1 MKKRLSRYNPTSE
14 NILQNEKNRKNIGNE
29 LNDING
35 ITVCGTILKGVGGI
49 YSVYSDG
56 ITYSC
61 QARGLFRH
69 EKIKPLPG
77 DSVNILARKDGVI
90 KNEDDG
96 GDGIIKEILPRK
108 NSLIRPPLANI
119 DNLFVIIASAY
130 PDPSTVIA
138 DKLITIAEFNGIEPI
153 IIISKSDLAPDSAAH
168 TSDIYRK
175 CGFNVFV
182 TSSEKKEGIGGLR
195 NFIIEKCGNS
205 VNTFAGVSGAGK
217 STLMNTL
224 FPSLSLETGE
234 LSQKIGRGK
243 NTTRTSELFTMRE
256 LFGNLN
262 VSEEDKLMHGFLA
275 DTPGF
280 SMIDFTR
287 FDFYGKDDLP
297 YTFREFRPFL
307 TKCRYTKCT
316 HTKEDGC
323 AILQAVK
330 NGIIP
335 EERHKS
341 YLEIYNDIKDKHS
354 WD

>member
-1 MKKRLSRYNPTSE
+1 MPRNKKNTVS
-14 NILQNEKNRKNIGNE
+14 E
-29 LNDING
+29 LNDANG
-35 ITVCGTILKGVGGI
+35 ISTCGTILKGVGGI

-56 ITYSC
+56 IIYSC

-77 DSVNILARKDGVI
+77 DRVSLMAKKDGVI
-90 KNEDDG
+90 KNEYDG
-96 GDGIIKEILPRK
+96 SDGVITEILPRK
-108 NSLIRPPLANI
+108 NFLIRPPLANI
-119 DNLFVIIASAY
+119 DNLFVIIAAAY
-130 PDPSTVIA
+130 PAPSTVIA

-153 IIISKSDLAPDSAAH
+153 IIISKADLDPDSANH
-168 TSDIYRK
+168 TAGIYRK
-175 CGFNVFV
+175 CGFSVFV
-182 TSSEKKEGIGGLR
+182 TSSEKKEGIDLLR
-195 NFIIEKCGNS
+195 TFIIEKCGNS

-256 LFGNLN
+256 LFGNLK
-262 VSEEDKLMHGFLA
+262 VSEEKTMHGFLA

-297 YTFREFRPFL
+297 YTFREFKPLL

-323 AILQAVK
+323 AIINAVK

-335 EERHKS
+335 DERHQS
-341 YLEIYNDIKDKHS
+341 YLEIYNDIKDKHE